1 MRPNRGSVLRALLL
15 TTAFVAL
22 ARTAS
27 ADATLFIGNTATPSS
42 RQVKGFA
49 VGAGLLVVGV
59 EFEYANTSE
68 DTEEAAPRLRTGM
81 GNLLVQTPFAIAG
94 VQPYFTT
101 GGGAYRE
108 TLGTRQET
116 SFGFNTGGG
125 VKVSLL
131 GTCPRAPRLPCVQ
144 AARRSAARRGAQD
157 LRGGQSQVLNYFPG
171 TFGLVSTVGGGAVG
185 VCDGAVCGRGV
196 VVPGRSD
203 PVERSSASAA

>member
-1 MRPNRGSVLRALLL
+1 MRPIRDVTLRREPLRSAIVRPILLAAVLL
-15 TTAFVAL
+15 TT

-27 ADATLFIGNTATPSS
+27 ADATLFIGNTSTPSS

-49 VGAGLLVVGV
+49 VGAGLLIVGV

-68 DTEEAAPRLRTGM
+68 DTEDAAPRLRTGM
-81 GNLLVQTPFAIAG
+81 GNVLVQTPFALAG

-131 GTCPRAPRLPCVQ
+131 GPVRARLDYRVFK
-144 AARRSAARRGAQD
+144 
-157 LRGGQSQVLNYFPG
+157 LRGDPLHEVVHRIY
-171 TFGLVSTVGGGAVG
+171 AG
-185 VCDGAVCGRGV
+185 VNLKF
-196 VVPGRSD
+196 
-203 PVERSSASAA
+203 

>member
-15 TTAFVAL
+15 TTAFFTL

-131 GTCPRAPRLPCVQ
+131 GPVRARLDYRVFK
-144 AARRSAARRGAQD
+144 
-157 LRGGQSQVLNYFPG
+157 LRGDPLHDVVHRIY
-171 TFGLVSTVGGGAVG
+171 AG
-185 VCDGAVCGRGV
+185 VNLKF
-196 VVPGRSD
+196 
-203 PVERSSASAA
+203 

>member
-1 MRPNRGSVLRALLL
+1 VCPILLVAVLL
-15 TTAFVAL
+15 TT

-27 ADATLFIGNTATPSS
+27 ADATLFIGNTSTPSG

-49 VGAGLLVVGV
+49 AGVGLLIVGF

-81 GNLLVQTPFAIAG
+81 GNVLVQTPFAIAG

-116 SFGFNTGGG
+116 QFGVNTGGG
-125 VKVSLL
+125 VKIALL
-131 GTCPRAPRLPCVQ
+131 GPLRARLDYRVF
-144 AARRSAARRGAQD
+144 RLKG
-157 LRGGQSQVLNYFPG
+157 
-171 TFGLVSTVGGGAVG
+171 
-185 VCDGAVCGRGV
+185 
-196 VVPGRSD
+196 D
-203 PVERSSASAA
+203 PVYDTVHRVYAGVNLKF